1 MIRSISQKDTA
12 EITALLWVIFEDM
25 ELSLLNKIS
34 KNKVLEM
41 VGEAMADPTYRYG
54 MNRGI
59 VFEHNGEIAGVSF
72 GYPAI
77 DEAVI
82 DEPFRK
88 VLIKNGYAENETL
101 FVDKEAFPKEWYLD
115 SIVVHKKYRGLG
127 IGSILLKEMD
137 HLAINA
143 GYRTIGLNVDIGNP
157 KAKKLYSSIGYKK
170 VGEIVLSGHRYEHL
184 NKTLMDTRMAN

>member
-1 MIRSISQKDTA
+1 MIRGISQKDTA

-41 VGEAMADPTYRYG
+41 VREAMADPTYRYG
-54 MNRGI
+54 MNRGL
-59 VFEHNGEIAGVSF
+59 VYELNGEIAGVSF

-143 GYRTIGLNVDIGNP
+143 GYSTIGLNVDIGNP

-170 VGEIVLSGHRYEHL
+170 VGEIVLSGHHYEHL